1 MTPCHRWH
9 NLKHSNA
16 MLPGMQWKTGG
27 FQRDALSF
35 RSDHPTHRGDAID
48 EFAQNQVLSLADKPN
63 GGTFNE
69 PTPNWRWNQ
78 SVFH

>member
-1 MTPCHRWH
+1 
-9 NLKHSNA
+9 
-16 MLPGMQWKTGG
+16 MLPGMQWKTSG

-48 EFAQNQVLSLADKPN
+48 EFAQNQILSLADKPI

-69 PTPNWRWNQ
+69 PPPNWRWNQ
-78 SVFH
+78 SVIPLNHTREGDHTPSEDE